1 MKMLCIAHV
10 SDLANGILLAAFI
23 NRNQI
28 ESQERKGM
36 LAQRTVKIND
46 TMHRN
51 LEDESGPHQTESFLA
66 LGTDGDLNRASSSSN
81 ADARARTCSEDRRI
95 AAWDNYSR
103 QVETTTMNVFGFSC
117 KTSGCQAWLKV
128 GELPEDSA
136 RSIHFPINLGEDPRR
151 RQCPDCGQARDYYF
165 AEKEIR
171 RLVQEPREEAS
182 LISSRRLRS

>member
-1 MKMLCIAHV
+1 MLVLISEV
-10 SDLANGILLAAFI
+10 ISN
-23 NRNQI
+23 
-28 ESQERKGM
+28 SQDFRKLRFQM
-36 LAQRTVKIND
+36 ID
-46 TMHRN
+46 
-51 LEDESGPHQTESFLA
+51 
-66 LGTDGDLNRASSSSN
+66 
-81 ADARARTCSEDRRI
+81 
-95 AAWDNYSR
+95 DNYSR

-117 KTSGCQAWLKV
+117 KTAGCQAWLKV